1 MNKKLKSALR
11 KTMTQML
18 ADEFI
23 TSETDVLD
31 KCITNITSRNII
43 ICRLILCDIDM
54 DIWDPD
60 RSWDGKTILFR

>member
-1 MNKKLKSALR
+1 
-11 KTMTQML
+11 ML

-43 ICRLILCDIDM
+43 VCRLILCDIDL
-54 DIWDPD
+54 DIFQSKLENFKKIEFLKIH
-60 RSWDGKTILFR
+60 RKK